1 MRIRPAKA
9 VSVILAVLLICA
21 FLKPEAVSAES
32 LTVGSR
38 NDAVTELQR
47 RLKQWGY
54 YRGTVDG
61 VYGAMTRNAVMDF
74 QSRNGLTPDGV
85 VGPATANAL
94 GLNLNLAKTGGGN
107 YSSSSASNNKDVY
120 LLARAVYGEGR
131 GEPYKGQVA
140 IAAVILNRVDNP
152 NFPNSKAGVV
162 YQPGAFDVVADGQ
175 INMAPDSSA
184 VKAARDAINGW
195 DPTYGCIY
203 YYNPATATSSWIWS
217 RPIIVVIGNHNF
229 CK

>member
-1 MRIRPAKA
+1 MRLAKA
-9 VSVILAVLLICA
+9 VSIILAVLLVCV

-32 LTVGSR
+32 LSVGS
-38 NDAVTELQR
+38 NNEAVTELQR

-61 VYGAMTRNAVMDF
+61 VYGTMTRNAVIDF
-74 QSRNGLTPDGV
+74 QRNNGLTPDGV
-85 VGPATANAL
+85 VGAATANAI
-94 GLNLNLAKTGGGN
+94 GLNLNLAGKGGN
-107 YSSSSASNNKDVY
+107 YSSSSASNDKDVY

-152 NFPNSKAGVV
+152 NFPNSIAGVV

-217 RPIIVVIGNHNF
+217 RPIIVIIGNHNF

>member
-1 MRIRPAKA
+1 MNTRAAK
-9 VSVILAVLLICA
+9 VLSVILAVFFICA
-21 FLKPEAVSAES
+21 FLRPQAVSAES
-32 LTVGSR
+32 LSVGSR
-38 NDAVTELQR
+38 NDAVTELQK

-61 VYGAMTRNAVMDF
+61 IYGTMTRNAVMDF

-85 VGPATANAL
+85 VGQATANAL
-94 GLNLNLAKTGGGN
+94 GLNLNLAKTGGSN
-107 YSSSSASNNKDVY
+107 YSSSQGSNDKDLY

-140 IAAVILNRVDNP
+140 IASVILNRIDNP
-152 NFPNSKAGVV
+152 NFPNSIAGVI
-162 YQPGAFDVVADGQ
+162 YQPGAFDVVSDGQ
-175 INMAPDSSA
+175 INLAPDSTA

-203 YYNPATATSSWIWS
+203 YYNPATATSKWIWS